1 MSCVAFGEK
10 GEVKRNSRSL
20 SSWFLFLLYLNIF
33 DILVT
38 NLAYE
43 ANPLT
48 LYLWGEIG
56 IFLSATIKIGLVLFF
71 GVLYASAKKIA
82 KPTEWPFTKQIFRGM
97 LIVLLAFYIFVVTWN
112 LILLVLSPFR

>member
-1 MSCVAFGEK
+1 MSCVLLGEK
-10 GEVKRNSRSL
+10 GEVKRTSL
-20 SSWFLFLLYLNIF
+20 SLPWWFLFLLYLNIF

-38 NLAYE
+38 NPAYE

-71 GVLYASAKKIA
+71 GVLYASAKKFA
-82 KPTEWPFTKQIFRGM
+82 KPTEWPFARELFQKM
-97 LIVLLAFYIFVVTWN
+97 LVVLVAFYIFVVTWN
-112 LILLVLSPFR
+112 LILLIFSFPG

>member
-1 MSCVAFGEK
+1 MLFGEK
-10 GEVKRNSRSL
+10 GEVKSSSKSL

-38 NLAYE
+38 NPAYE

-56 IFLSATIKIGLVLFF
+56 IFLSATIKVGLVLVF
-71 GVLYASAKKIA
+71 GVLYVSAKKFA
-82 KPTEWPFTKQIFRGM
+82 KPTEWPFAREIFRG
-97 LIVLLAFYIFVVTWN
+97 LLVLLLVFYIFVVTWN
-112 LILLVLSPFR
+112 LVLLVLSL

>member
-1 MSCVAFGEK
+1 MVVSLLGEK
-10 GEVKRNSRSL
+10 GEVERISRSS
-20 SSWFLFLLYLNIF
+20 SSWFLFLLYLNVF

-38 NLAYE
+38 NPAYE

-71 GVLYASAKKIA
+71 GVLYVSAKKIA

-97 LIVLLAFYIFVVTWN
+97 LLVLLVFYIFVVAWN
-112 LILLVLSPFR
+112 LILLFLSFFR